1 MYGHICV
8 PTCTCIYICM
18 YVHMCVSVF
27 LISFLFGTAQFSHG
41 TVNYDYIVTNSINCL
56 LIGSMAHTIT
66 IVEPFVHTCT

>member
-1 MYGHICV
+1 MYGHICL
-8 PTCTCIYICM
+8 PIYIRK

-27 LISFLFGTAQFSHG
+27 LINFLFGTAQFSLWAYG

-66 IVEPFVHTCT
+66 IVEPFVHRCT